1 MTSQSMLSYVA
12 IMYLKKKKGLNWCEK
27 GAYNIQIR

>member
-12 IMYLKKKKGLNWCEK
+12 IMYLKKNGLNWCEK